1 MKIKGLRWMATF
13 LAACMLMGAVPAT
26 AFAAKETTE
35 AAETIPQVYRM
46 DDDND
51 TVRLVIGKTPT
62 LYIGKNGTVSVTLM
76 NMEDKDWIETEI
88 WIASEDDFR
97 NHYSDEITKTEDRDS
112 EESSIVQSMKT
123 IYPFEVTDSLNRHYK
138 VGHVNKKA
146 KKTVNLN
153 VNVKKGLEEGYYP
166 ILIYISKRAQ
176 GEDGMSSEYAKT
188 IMAWIETKKT
198 TGTSETNEDNSEP
211 VAFALGENQPTPS
224 ANYSEV
230 MNFDVNVRN
239 TGYKTAYDVRVD
251 MELSEDITKFPFE
264 INDGNYDR
272 QMGNMNPDQTVAVP
286 FSMAV
291 REKAKSGYYPIKFKI
306 RYRENENGNFAA
318 PVEDTFYVRVY
329 GKDEDDSLDSEAG
342 ENERTKARII
352 VDSFETDPA
361 EIYAGQDFTLK
372 VRMKNAS
379 NSIVASN
386 ILFTFESETV
396 SDSPVFTTVNGS
408 NSVVVNSLA
417 PGASDTLTIKFSSS
431 PTAEQRSYTI
441 TINEQYDSP
450 EFKNAEESIIVDI
463 PVKQYARLSTSN
475 MDVMPDSMTVGS
487 ESNVMFGI
495 NNTGKV
501 VLYNVTVNFEADSIK
516 PTDYY
521 VGNIKPGE
529 TGNVDTMLS
538 GIAATADDGTVH
550 VIINYEDENGQPAEP
565 VEKELTLLVEEEVQE
580 DWNMDVPEDMDVS
593 GQPASGAN
601 NKLLLAGGGVA
612 FVAVIAAIVF
622 AVKFIKKRKEA
633 KQQKDDENEIS

>member
-1 MKIKGLRWMATF
+1 MATF

-76 NMEDKDWIETEI
+76 NMEDKDWVETEI

-251 MELSEDITKFPFE
+251 MELSEDIAKFPFE

-272 QMGNMNPDQTVAVP
+272 QMGNMNPDQTVAIP

-379 NSIVASN
+379 NSIAASN
-386 ILFTFESETV
+386 ILFTFESEAV

-450 EFKNAEESIIVDI
+450 EFKNAKEA
-463 PVKQYARLSTSN
+463 VKIAVGLKQEARLNTGTIE
-475 MDVMPDSMTVGS
+475 VMPDAISVGE
-487 ESNVMFGI
+487 ESNVMFSI

-501 VLYNVTVNFEADSIK
+501 MLYNVNAVFEADSIQK
-516 PTDYY
+516 NEAY
-521 VGNIKPGE
+521 VGNIEPGKS
-529 TGNVDTMLS
+529 GNVDTMIN
-538 GIAATADDGTVH
+538 GIAPTTDDGKVKLSIT
-550 VIINYEDENGQPAEP
+550 YEDENGKVST
-565 VEKELTLLVEEEVQE
+565 VEKEIQLMVNEDQSMDESNVDDTWNSDDVQPEPSTTDKLKHLAIPVGIVGVVLAAVLLVVIRR
-580 DWNMDVPEDMDVS
+580 
-593 GQPASGAN
+593 
-601 NKLLLAGGGVA
+601 KKKKAGM
-612 FVAVIAAIVF
+612 
-622 AVKFIKKRKEA
+622 
-633 KQQKDDENEIS
+633 DDEIL

>member
-1 MKIKGLRWMATF
+1 MATF

-188 IMAWIETKKT
+188 RMAWIEATKT

-211 VAFALGENQPTPS
+211 VAFALGENQSTPS

-272 QMGNMNPDQTVAVP
+272 QMGNMNPDQTVAIP

-450 EFKNAEESIIVDI
+450 EFKNAKEA
-463 PVKQYARLSTSN
+463 VKIAVGLKQEARLNTGTIE
-475 MDVMPDSMTVGS
+475 VMPDAISVGE
-487 ESNVMFGI
+487 ESNVMFSI

-501 VLYNVTVNFEADSIK
+501 MLYNVNAVFEADSIQK
-516 PTDYY
+516 NEAY
-521 VGNIKPGE
+521 VGNIEPGKS
-529 TGNVDTMLS
+529 GNVDTMIN
-538 GIAATADDGTVH
+538 GIAPTMDDGKVKLSIT
-550 VIINYEDENGQPAEP
+550 YEDENGKVST
-565 VEKELTLLVEEEVQE
+565 VEKEIQLMVNE
-580 DWNMDVPEDMDVS
+580 DQSMDESNVDDTWSSDDIQPEPSTTD
-593 GQPASGAN
+593 
-601 NKLLLAGGGVA
+601 KLKHLAIPVGIVGVVLA
-612 FVAVIAAIVF
+612 AVILVVIRR
-622 AVKFIKKRKEA
+622 KKKKA
-633 KQQKDDENEIS
+633 GMDDEIL

>member
-76 NMEDKDWIETEI
+76 NMEDKDWVETEI

-198 TGTSETNEDNSEP
+198 TGTSETNEDSSEP
-211 VAFALGENQPTPS
+211 VAFALGENQSTPS

-272 QMGNMNPDQTVAVP
+272 QMGNMNPDQTVAIP

-329 GKDEDDSLDSEAG
+329 GKDEGDSLDSEAG

-379 NSIVASN
+379 NSIAASN
-386 ILFTFESETV
+386 ILFTFESEAV

-450 EFKNAEESIIVDI
+450 EFKNAKEA
-463 PVKQYARLSTSN
+463 VKIAVGLKQEARLNTGTIE
-475 MDVMPDSMTVGS
+475 VMPDAISVGE
-487 ESNVMFGI
+487 ESNVMFSI

-501 VLYNVTVNFEADSIK
+501 MLYNVNAVFEADSIQK
-516 PTDYY
+516 NEAY
-521 VGNIKPGE
+521 VGNIEPGKS
-529 TGNVDTMLS
+529 GNVDTMIN
-538 GIAATADDGTVH
+538 GIAPTTDDGKVKLSIT
-550 VIINYEDENGQPAEP
+550 YEDENGKVST
-565 VEKELTLLVEEEVQE
+565 VEKEIQLMVNEDQSMDESNVDDTWNSDDVQ
-580 DWNMDVPEDMDVS
+580 PEPSTTD
-593 GQPASGAN
+593 
-601 NKLLLAGGGVA
+601 KLKHLAIPVGIVGVVLA
-612 FVAVIAAIVF
+612 AVILVVIRR
-622 AVKFIKKRKEA
+622 KKKKA
-633 KQQKDDENEIS
+633 GMDDEIL

>member
-1 MKIKGLRWMATF
+1 MATF

-76 NMEDKDWIETEI
+76 NMEDKDWVETEI

-198 TGTSETNEDNSEP
+198 TGTSETDEDSSEP
-211 VAFALGENQPTPS
+211 VAFALGENQSTPS

-329 GKDEDDSLDSEAG
+329 GKDEADSLDSEAG

-379 NSIVASN
+379 NSIAASN

-450 EFKNAEESIIVDI
+450 EFKNAKEA
-463 PVKQYARLSTSN
+463 VKIAIGLKQEARLNTGTIE
-475 MDVMPDSMTVGS
+475 VMPDAISVGE
-487 ESNVMFGI
+487 ESNVMFSI

-501 VLYNVTVNFEADSIK
+501 MLYNVNAVFEADSIQK
-516 PTDYY
+516 NEAY
-521 VGNIKPGE
+521 VGNIEPGKS
-529 TGNVDTMLS
+529 GNVDTMIN
-538 GIAATADDGTVH
+538 GIAPTTDDGKVKLSIT
-550 VIINYEDENGQPAEP
+550 YEDENGKVST
-565 VEKELTLLVEEEVQE
+565 VEKEIQLMVNEDQSMDESNVDDTWSSDDVQ
-580 DWNMDVPEDMDVS
+580 PEPSTTD
-593 GQPASGAN
+593 
-601 NKLLLAGGGVA
+601 KLKHLAIPVGIVGVVLA
-612 FVAVIAAIVF
+612 AVILVVIRR
-622 AVKFIKKRKEA
+622 KKKKA
-633 KQQKDDENEIS
+633 GMDDEIL

>member
-1 MKIKGLRWMATF
+1 MATF

-76 NMEDKDWIETEI
+76 NMEDKDWVETEI

-198 TGTSETNEDNSEP
+198 TGTSETNEDSSEP
-211 VAFALGENQPTPS
+211 VAFALGENQSTPS

-272 QMGNMNPDQTVAVP
+272 QTGNMNPDQTVAVP

-318 PVEDTFYVRVY
+318 PIEDTFYVRVY

-379 NSIVASN
+379 NSIAASN

-450 EFKNAEESIIVDI
+450 EFKNAKEA
-463 PVKQYARLSTSN
+463 VKIAVGLKQEARLNTGTIE
-475 MDVMPDSMTVGS
+475 VMPDAIFVGE
-487 ESNVMFGI
+487 ESNVMFSI

-501 VLYNVTVNFEADSIK
+501 MLYNVNAVFEADSIQK
-516 PTDYY
+516 NEAY
-521 VGNIKPGE
+521 VGNIEPGKS
-529 TGNVDTMLS
+529 GNVDTMIN
-538 GIAATADDGTVH
+538 GIAPTTDDGKVKLSIT
-550 VIINYEDENGQPAEP
+550 YEDENGKVST
-565 VEKELTLLVEEEVQE
+565 VEKEIQLMVNEDQSMDESNIDDTWNSDDVQ
-580 DWNMDVPEDMDVS
+580 PEPSTTD
-593 GQPASGAN
+593 
-601 NKLLLAGGGVA
+601 KLKHLAIPVGIVGVVLA
-612 FVAVIAAIVF
+612 AVILVVIRR
-622 AVKFIKKRKEA
+622 KKKKA
-633 KQQKDDENEIS
+633 GMDDEIL

>member
-1 MKIKGLRWMATF
+1 MATF

-198 TGTSETNEDNSEP
+198 TGTSETDEDSSEP
-211 VAFALGENQPTPS
+211 VAFALGENQSTPS

-329 GKDEDDSLDSEAG
+329 GKDEADSLDSEAG

-379 NSIVASN
+379 NSIAASN
-386 ILFTFESETV
+386 ILFTFESEAV

-450 EFKNAEESIIVDI
+450 EFKNAKEA
-463 PVKQYARLSTSN
+463 VKIAVGLKQEARLNTGTIE
-475 MDVMPDSMTVGS
+475 VMPDAISVGE
-487 ESNVMFGI
+487 ESNVMFSI

-501 VLYNVTVNFEADSIK
+501 MLYNVNAVFEADSIQK
-516 PTDYY
+516 NEAY
-521 VGNIKPGE
+521 VGNIEPGKS
-529 TGNVDTMLS
+529 GNVDTMIN
-538 GIAATADDGTVH
+538 GIAPTTDDGKVKLSIT
-550 VIINYEDENGQPAEP
+550 YEDENGKVST
-565 VEKELTLLVEEEVQE
+565 VEKEIQLMVNEDQSMDESNVDDTWSSDDVQ
-580 DWNMDVPEDMDVS
+580 PEPSTTD
-593 GQPASGAN
+593 
-601 NKLLLAGGGVA
+601 KLKHLAIPVGIVGVVLA
-612 FVAVIAAIVF
+612 AVILVVIRR
-622 AVKFIKKRKEA
+622 KKKKA
-633 KQQKDDENEIS
+633 GMDDEIL

>member
-1 MKIKGLRWMATF
+1 MATF

-76 NMEDKDWIETEI
+76 NMEDKDWVETEI

-198 TGTSETNEDNSEP
+198 TGTSETDEDSSEP
-211 VAFALGENQPTPS
+211 VAFALGENQSTPS

-251 MELSEDITKFPFE
+251 MELSEDIAKFPFE

-272 QMGNMNPDQTVAVP
+272 QMGNMNPDQTVAIP

-450 EFKNAEESIIVDI
+450 EFKNAKEA
-463 PVKQYARLSTSN
+463 VKIAVGLKQEARLNTGTIE
-475 MDVMPDSMTVGS
+475 VMPDAISVGE
-487 ESNVMFGI
+487 ESNVMFSI

-501 VLYNVTVNFEADSIK
+501 MLYNVNAVFEADSIQK
-516 PTDYY
+516 NEAY
-521 VGNIKPGE
+521 VGNIEPGKS
-529 TGNVDTMLS
+529 GNVDTMIN
-538 GIAATADDGTVH
+538 GIAPTMDDGKVKLSIT
-550 VIINYEDENGQPAEP
+550 YEDENGKVST
-565 VEKELTLLVEEEVQE
+565 VEKEIQLMVNEDQSMDESNVDDTWNSDDVQ
-580 DWNMDVPEDMDVS
+580 PEPSTTD
-593 GQPASGAN
+593 
-601 NKLLLAGGGVA
+601 KLKHLAIPVGIVGVVLA
-612 FVAVIAAIVF
+612 AVIIV
-622 AVKFIKKRKEA
+622 VIRRKKKKA
-633 KQQKDDENEIS
+633 GMDDEIL

>member
-1 MKIKGLRWMATF
+1 MATF

-76 NMEDKDWIETEI
+76 NMEDKDWVETEI

-198 TGTSETNEDNSEP
+198 TGTSETDEDSSEP
-211 VAFALGENQPTPS
+211 VAFALGENQSTPS

-251 MELSEDITKFPFE
+251 MELSEDIAKFPFE

-272 QMGNMNPDQTVAVP
+272 QMGNMNPDQTVAIP

-329 GKDEDDSLDSEAG
+329 GKDEADSLDSEAG

-379 NSIVASN
+379 NSIAASN
-386 ILFTFESETV
+386 ILFTFESEAV

-450 EFKNAEESIIVDI
+450 EFKNAKEA
-463 PVKQYARLSTSN
+463 VKIAVGLKQEARLNTGTIE
-475 MDVMPDSMTVGS
+475 VMPDAISVGE
-487 ESNVMFGI
+487 ESNVMFSI

-501 VLYNVTVNFEADSIK
+501 MLYNVNAVFEADSIQK
-516 PTDYY
+516 NEAY
-521 VGNIKPGE
+521 VGNIEPGKS
-529 TGNVDTMLS
+529 GNVDTMIN
-538 GIAATADDGTVH
+538 GIAPTTDDGKVKLSIT
-550 VIINYEDENGQPAEP
+550 YEDENGKVST
-565 VEKELTLLVEEEVQE
+565 VEKEIQLMVNEDQSMDESNVDDTWNSDDVQ
-580 DWNMDVPEDMDVS
+580 PEPSTTD
-593 GQPASGAN
+593 
-601 NKLLLAGGGVA
+601 KLKHLAIPVGIVGVVLA
-612 FVAVIAAIVF
+612 AVILVVIRR
-622 AVKFIKKRKEA
+622 KKKKA
-633 KQQKDDENEIS
+633 GMDDEIL

>member
-1 MKIKGLRWMATF
+1 MATF

-76 NMEDKDWIETEI
+76 NMEDKDWVETEI

-198 TGTSETNEDNSEP
+198 TGTSETDEDSSEP
-211 VAFALGENQPTPS
+211 VAFALGENQSTPS

-329 GKDEDDSLDSEAG
+329 GKDENDSLDSEAG

-379 NSIVASN
+379 NSIAASN
-386 ILFTFESETV
+386 ILFTFESEAV

-450 EFKNAEESIIVDI
+450 EFKNAKEA
-463 PVKQYARLSTSN
+463 VKIAVGLKQEARLNTGTIE
-475 MDVMPDSMTVGS
+475 VMPDAISVGE
-487 ESNVMFGI
+487 ESNVMFSI

-501 VLYNVTVNFEADSIK
+501 MLYNVNAVFEADSIQK
-516 PTDYY
+516 NEAY
-521 VGNIKPGE
+521 VGNIEPGKS
-529 TGNVDTMLS
+529 GNVDTMIN
-538 GIAATADDGTVH
+538 GIAPTMDDGKVKLSIT
-550 VIINYEDENGQPAEP
+550 YEDENGKVST
-565 VEKELTLLVEEEVQE
+565 VEKEIQLMVNEDQSMDESNVDDTWNSDDVQ
-580 DWNMDVPEDMDVS
+580 PEPSTTD
-593 GQPASGAN
+593 
-601 NKLLLAGGGVA
+601 KLKHLAIPVGIVGVVLA
-612 FVAVIAAIVF
+612 AVILVVIRR
-622 AVKFIKKRKEA
+622 KKKKA
-633 KQQKDDENEIS
+633 GMDDEIL

>member
-1 MKIKGLRWMATF
+1 MKIKGLRWVASF
-13 LAACMLMGAVPAT
+13 LSACMLIGAAPAT

-88 WIASEDDFR
+88 WIASEEDFR

-112 EESSIVQSMKT
+112 DESSIVQSMKT
-123 IYPFEVTDSLNRHYK
+123 VYPFEVTDSLNRHYK

-188 IMAWIETKKT
+188 VMAWIETKKT
-198 TGTSETNEDNSEP
+198 TGTSETDEDTSEP
-211 VAFALGENQPTPS
+211 VAFALGENQSTPS

-239 TGYKTAYDVRVD
+239 TGYKTAYEVRID

-291 REKAKSGYYPIKFKI
+291 REKAKSGYYPINFKI

-329 GKDEDDSLDSEAG
+329 GKDEDDSLDSDAG

-352 VDSFETDPA
+352 VDSFETNPSD
-361 EIYAGQDFTLK
+361 IYAGQDFTLK

-379 NSIVASN
+379 SNITASN
-386 ILFTFESETV
+386 ILFTFEPETV
-396 SDSPVFTTVNGS
+396 NNSPVFTTVNGS
-408 NSVVVNSLA
+408 NSTVVNSLA
-417 PGASDTLTIKFSSS
+417 PGASETLTVKFSSS
-431 PTAEQRSYTI
+431 PTAEQRSYTL

-450 EFKNAEESIIVDI
+450 EFKNAKES
-463 PVKQYARLSTSN
+463 VKIAVTLKQEARLNTGTIEI
-475 MDVMPDSMTVGS
+475 MPDAISVG
-487 ESNVMFGI
+487 EETNVMFSI

-501 VLYNVTVNFEADSIK
+501 MLYNVNAVFEADSIQK
-516 PTDYY
+516 TEAY
-521 VGNIKPGE
+521 VGNIEPGKS
-529 TGNVDTMLS
+529 GNVDTMVS
-538 GIAATADDGTVH
+538 GIAPTADDGKVKLSIT
-550 VIINYEDENGQPAEP
+550 YEDENGKVST
-565 VEKELTLLVEEEVQE
+565 VEKEIQLVVNDNQS
-580 DWNMDVPEDMDVS
+580 MDDNYDDTVSSDDLEPEQSMTEKMK
-593 GQPASGAN
+593 Q
-601 NKLLLAGGGVA
+601 LAIPVGIA
-612 FVAVIAAIVF
+612 AVIVIAVLLIV
-622 AVKFIKKRKEA
+622 IRRKKKKA
-633 KQQKDDENEIS
+633 GMDDEIL

>member
-1 MKIKGLRWMATF
+1 MATF

-76 NMEDKDWIETEI
+76 NMEDKDWVETEI

-251 MELSEDITKFPFE
+251 MELSEDIAKFPFE

-450 EFKNAEESIIVDI
+450 EFKNAKEA
-463 PVKQYARLSTSN
+463 VKIAVGLKQEARLNTGTIE
-475 MDVMPDSMTVGS
+475 VMPDAISVGE
-487 ESNVMFGI
+487 ESNVMFSI

-501 VLYNVTVNFEADSIK
+501 MLYNVNAVFEADSIQK
-516 PTDYY
+516 NEAY
-521 VGNIKPGE
+521 VGNIEPGKS
-529 TGNVDTMLS
+529 GNVDTMIN
-538 GIAATADDGTVH
+538 GIAPTADDGKVKLSIT
-550 VIINYEDENGQPAEP
+550 YEDENGKVST
-565 VEKELTLLVEEEVQE
+565 VEKEIQLMVNEDQSMDESNVDDTWNSDDVQ
-580 DWNMDVPEDMDVS
+580 PEPSTTD
-593 GQPASGAN
+593 
-601 NKLLLAGGGVA
+601 KLKHLAIPVGIVGVVLA
-612 FVAVIAAIVF
+612 AVILVVIRR
-622 AVKFIKKRKEA
+622 KKKKA
-633 KQQKDDENEIS
+633 GMDDEIL

>member
-1 MKIKGLRWMATF
+1 MATF

-76 NMEDKDWIETEI
+76 NMEDKDWVETEI

-211 VAFALGENQPTPS
+211 VAFALGENQSTPS

-272 QMGNMNPDQTVAVP
+272 QMGNMNPDQTVAIP

-379 NSIVASN
+379 NSIAASN
-386 ILFTFESETV
+386 ILFTFESEAV

-450 EFKNAEESIIVDI
+450 EFKNAKEA
-463 PVKQYARLSTSN
+463 VKIAVGLKQEARLNTGTIE
-475 MDVMPDSMTVGS
+475 VMPDAIFVGE
-487 ESNVMFGI
+487 ESNVMFSI

-501 VLYNVTVNFEADSIK
+501 MLYNVNAVFEADSIQK
-516 PTDYY
+516 NEAY
-521 VGNIKPGE
+521 VGNIEPGKS
-529 TGNVDTMLS
+529 GNVDTMIN
-538 GIAATADDGTVH
+538 GIAPTTDDGKVKLSIT
-550 VIINYEDENGQPAEP
+550 YEDENGKVST
-565 VEKELTLLVEEEVQE
+565 VEKEIQLMVNEDQSMDESNIDDTWNSDDVQ
-580 DWNMDVPEDMDVS
+580 PEPSTTD
-593 GQPASGAN
+593 
-601 NKLLLAGGGVA
+601 KLKHLAIPVGIVGVVLA
-612 FVAVIAAIVF
+612 AVILVVIRR
-622 AVKFIKKRKEA
+622 KKKKA
-633 KQQKDDENEIS
+633 GMDDEIL

>member
-76 NMEDKDWIETEI
+76 NMEDKDWVETEI

-211 VAFALGENQPTPS
+211 VAFALGENQSTPS

-318 PVEDTFYVRVY
+318 PIEDTFYVRVY

-379 NSIVASN
+379 NSIAASN

-450 EFKNAEESIIVDI
+450 EFKNAKEA
-463 PVKQYARLSTSN
+463 VKIAVGLKQEARLNTGTIE
-475 MDVMPDSMTVGS
+475 VMPDAISVGE
-487 ESNVMFGI
+487 ESNVMFSI

-501 VLYNVTVNFEADSIK
+501 MLYNVNAVFEADSIQK
-516 PTDYY
+516 NEAY
-521 VGNIKPGE
+521 VGNIEPGKS
-529 TGNVDTMLS
+529 GNVDTMIN
-538 GIAATADDGTVH
+538 GIAPTTDDGKVKLSIT
-550 VIINYEDENGQPAEP
+550 YEDENGKVST
-565 VEKELTLLVEEEVQE
+565 VEKEIQLMVNEDQSMDESNIDDTWNSDDVQ
-580 DWNMDVPEDMDVS
+580 PEPSTTD
-593 GQPASGAN
+593 
-601 NKLLLAGGGVA
+601 KLKHLAIPVGIVGVVLA
-612 FVAVIAAIVF
+612 AVILVVIRR
-622 AVKFIKKRKEA
+622 KKKKA
-633 KQQKDDENEIS
+633 GMDDEIL

>member
-1 MKIKGLRWMATF
+1 MATF

-76 NMEDKDWIETEI
+76 NMEDKDWVETEI

-188 IMAWIETKKT
+188 MMAWIETKKT
-198 TGTSETNEDNSEP
+198 TGTSETDEDSSEP
-211 VAFALGENQPTPS
+211 VAFALGENQSTPS

-329 GKDEDDSLDSEAG
+329 GKDEGDSLDSEAG

-450 EFKNAEESIIVDI
+450 EFKNAKEA
-463 PVKQYARLSTSN
+463 VKIAVGLKQEARLNTGTIE
-475 MDVMPDSMTVGS
+475 VMPDAISVGE
-487 ESNVMFGI
+487 ESNVMFSI

-501 VLYNVTVNFEADSIK
+501 MLYNVNAVFEADSIQK
-516 PTDYY
+516 NEAY
-521 VGNIKPGE
+521 VGNIEPGKS
-529 TGNVDTMLS
+529 GNVDTMIN
-538 GIAATADDGTVH
+538 GIAPTMDDGKVKLSIT
-550 VIINYEDENGQPAEP
+550 YEDENGKVST
-565 VEKELTLLVEEEVQE
+565 VEKEIQLMVNE
-580 DWNMDVPEDMDVS
+580 DQSMDESNVDDTWSSDDIQPEPSTTD
-593 GQPASGAN
+593 
-601 NKLLLAGGGVA
+601 KLKHLAIPVGIVGVVLA
-612 FVAVIAAIVF
+612 AVILVVIRR
-622 AVKFIKKRKEA
+622 KKKKA
-633 KQQKDDENEIS
+633 GMDDEIL

>member
-1 MKIKGLRWMATF
+1 MATF

-76 NMEDKDWIETEI
+76 NMEDKDWVETEI

-198 TGTSETNEDNSEP
+198 TGTSETDEDSSEP
-211 VAFALGENQPTPS
+211 VAFALGENQSTPS

-379 NSIVASN
+379 NSIAASN
-386 ILFTFESETV
+386 ILFTFESEAV

-450 EFKNAEESIIVDI
+450 EFKNAKEA
-463 PVKQYARLSTSN
+463 VKIAVGLKQEARLNTGTIE
-475 MDVMPDSMTVGS
+475 VMPDAISVGG
-487 ESNVMFGI
+487 ESNVMFSI

-501 VLYNVTVNFEADSIK
+501 MLYNVNTVFEADSIQK
-516 PTDYY
+516 NEAY
-521 VGNIKPGE
+521 VGNIEPGKS
-529 TGNVDTMLS
+529 GNVDTMIN
-538 GIAATADDGTVH
+538 GIAPTTDDGKVKLSIT
-550 VIINYEDENGQPAEP
+550 YEDENGKVST
-565 VEKELTLLVEEEVQE
+565 VEKEIQLMVNEDQSMDESNVDDTWNSDDVQ
-580 DWNMDVPEDMDVS
+580 PEPSTTD
-593 GQPASGAN
+593 
-601 NKLLLAGGGVA
+601 KLKHLAIPVGIVGVVLA
-612 FVAVIAAIVF
+612 AVILVVIRR
-622 AVKFIKKRKEA
+622 KKKKA
-633 KQQKDDENEIS
+633 GMDDEIL

>member
-76 NMEDKDWIETEI
+76 NMEDKDWVETEI

-198 TGTSETNEDNSEP
+198 TGTSETDEDSSEP

-318 PVEDTFYVRVY
+318 PIEDTFYVRVY

-450 EFKNAEESIIVDI
+450 EFKNAKEA
-463 PVKQYARLSTSN
+463 VKIAVGLKQEARLNTGTIE
-475 MDVMPDSMTVGS
+475 VMPDAISVGE
-487 ESNVMFGI
+487 ESNVMFSI

-501 VLYNVTVNFEADSIK
+501 MLYNVNAVFEADSIQK
-516 PTDYY
+516 NECY
-521 VGNIKPGE
+521 VGNIEPGKS
-529 TGNVDTMLS
+529 GNVDTMIN
-538 GIAATADDGTVH
+538 GIAPTMDDGKVKLSIT
-550 VIINYEDENGQPAEP
+550 YEDENGKVST
-565 VEKELTLLVEEEVQE
+565 VEKEIQLMVNEAQS
-580 DWNMDVPEDMDVS
+580 MDESNVDDTWSSDDIQPEPSTTD
-593 GQPASGAN
+593 
-601 NKLLLAGGGVA
+601 KLKHLAIPVGIVGVVLA
-612 FVAVIAAIVF
+612 AVILVVIRR
-622 AVKFIKKRKEA
+622 KKKKA
-633 KQQKDDENEIS
+633 GMDDEIL

>member
-1 MKIKGLRWMATF
+1 MATF

-251 MELSEDITKFPFE
+251 MELSEDIAKFPFE

-329 GKDEDDSLDSEAG
+329 GKDEADSLDSEAG

-379 NSIVASN
+379 NSIAASN
-386 ILFTFESETV
+386 ILFTFESEAV

-450 EFKNAEESIIVDI
+450 EFKNAKEA
-463 PVKQYARLSTSN
+463 VKIAVGLKQEARLNTGTIE
-475 MDVMPDSMTVGS
+475 VMPDAISVGE
-487 ESNVMFGI
+487 ESNVMFSI

-501 VLYNVTVNFEADSIK
+501 MLYNVNAVFEADSIQK
-516 PTDYY
+516 NEAY
-521 VGNIKPGE
+521 VGNIEPGKS
-529 TGNVDTMLS
+529 GNVDTMIN
-538 GIAATADDGTVH
+538 GIAPTTDDGKVKLSIT
-550 VIINYEDENGQPAEP
+550 YEDENGKVST
-565 VEKELTLLVEEEVQE
+565 VEKEIQLMVNEDQSMDESNVDDTWNSDDVQ
-580 DWNMDVPEDMDVS
+580 PEPSTTD
-593 GQPASGAN
+593 
-601 NKLLLAGGGVA
+601 KLKHLAIPVGIVGVVLA
-612 FVAVIAAIVF
+612 AVILVVIRR
-622 AVKFIKKRKEA
+622 KKKKA
-633 KQQKDDENEIS
+633 GMDDEIL

>member
-1 MKIKGLRWMATF
+1 MATF

-76 NMEDKDWIETEI
+76 NMEDKDWVETEI

-198 TGTSETNEDNSEP
+198 TGTSETDEDSSEP
-211 VAFALGENQPTPS
+211 VAFALGENQSTPS

-352 VDSFETDPA
+352 VDSFETDPV

-379 NSIVASN
+379 NSIAASN
-386 ILFTFESETV
+386 ILFTFESEAV

-450 EFKNAEESIIVDI
+450 EFKNAKEA
-463 PVKQYARLSTSN
+463 VKIAVGLKQEARLNTGTIE
-475 MDVMPDSMTVGS
+475 VMPDAISVGE
-487 ESNVMFGI
+487 ESNVMFSI

-501 VLYNVTVNFEADSIK
+501 MLYNVNAVFEADSIQK
-516 PTDYY
+516 NEAY
-521 VGNIKPGE
+521 VGNIEPGKS
-529 TGNVDTMLS
+529 GNVDTMIN
-538 GIAATADDGTVH
+538 GIAPTTDDGKVKLSIT
-550 VIINYEDENGQPAEP
+550 YEDENGKVST
-565 VEKELTLLVEEEVQE
+565 VEKEIQLMVNDDQSMDESNVDDTWNSDDVQ
-580 DWNMDVPEDMDVS
+580 PEPSTTD
-593 GQPASGAN
+593 
-601 NKLLLAGGGVA
+601 KLKHLAIPVGIVGVVLA
-612 FVAVIAAIVF
+612 AVILVVIRR
-622 AVKFIKKRKEA
+622 KKKKA
-633 KQQKDDENEIS
+633 GMDDEIL

>member
-1 MKIKGLRWMATF
+1 MATF

-198 TGTSETNEDNSEP
+198 TGTSETDEDSSEP
-211 VAFALGENQPTPS
+211 VAFALGENQSTPS

-251 MELSEDITKFPFE
+251 MVLSEDITKFPFE

-318 PVEDTFYVRVY
+318 PIEDTFYVRVY

-379 NSIVASN
+379 NSIAASN
-386 ILFTFESETV
+386 ILFTFESDTV

-450 EFKNAEESIIVDI
+450 EFKNAKEA
-463 PVKQYARLSTSN
+463 VKIAVGLKQEARLNTGTIE
-475 MDVMPDSMTVGS
+475 VMPDAISVGE
-487 ESNVMFGI
+487 ESNVMFSI

-501 VLYNVTVNFEADSIK
+501 MLYNVNAVFEADSIQK
-516 PTDYY
+516 NEAY
-521 VGNIKPGE
+521 VGNIEPGKS
-529 TGNVDTMLS
+529 GNVDTMIN
-538 GIAATADDGTVH
+538 GIAPTTDDGKVKLSIT
-550 VIINYEDENGQPAEP
+550 YEDENGKVST
-565 VEKELTLLVEEEVQE
+565 VEKEIQLMVNEDQSMDESNVDDTWSSDDIQPEPSTTDKLKHLAIPVGIVGVVLAVVILVVIRR
-580 DWNMDVPEDMDVS
+580 
-593 GQPASGAN
+593 
-601 NKLLLAGGGVA
+601 KKKKAGM
-612 FVAVIAAIVF
+612 
-622 AVKFIKKRKEA
+622 
-633 KQQKDDENEIS
+633 DDEIL

>member
-198 TGTSETNEDNSEP
+198 TGTSETDEDSSEP

-379 NSIVASN
+379 NSIAASN
-386 ILFTFESETV
+386 ILFTFESEAV

-450 EFKNAEESIIVDI
+450 EFKNAKEA
-463 PVKQYARLSTSN
+463 VKIAVGLKQEARLNTGTIE
-475 MDVMPDSMTVGS
+475 VMPDAISVGE
-487 ESNVMFGI
+487 ESNVMFSI

-501 VLYNVTVNFEADSIK
+501 MLYNVNAVFEADSIQK
-516 PTDYY
+516 NEAY
-521 VGNIKPGE
+521 VGNIEPGKS
-529 TGNVDTMLS
+529 GNVDTMIN
-538 GIAATADDGTVH
+538 GIAPTMDDGKVKLSIT
-550 VIINYEDENGQPAEP
+550 YEDENGKVST
-565 VEKELTLLVEEEVQE
+565 VEKEIQLMVNEDQSMDESNVDDTWSSDDVQ
-580 DWNMDVPEDMDVS
+580 PEPSTTD
-593 GQPASGAN
+593 
-601 NKLLLAGGGVA
+601 KLKHLAIPVGIVGVVLA
-612 FVAVIAAIVF
+612 AVILVVIRR
-622 AVKFIKKRKEA
+622 KKKKA
-633 KQQKDDENEIS
+633 GMDDEIL

>member
-1 MKIKGLRWMATF
+1 MATF

-188 IMAWIETKKT
+188 IMAWIETRKT

-251 MELSEDITKFPFE
+251 MELSEDIAKFPFE

-450 EFKNAEESIIVDI
+450 EFKNAKEA
-463 PVKQYARLSTSN
+463 VKIAVGLKQEARLNTGTIE
-475 MDVMPDSMTVGS
+475 VMPDAISVGE
-487 ESNVMFGI
+487 ESNVMFSI

-501 VLYNVTVNFEADSIK
+501 MLYNVNAVFEADSIQK
-516 PTDYY
+516 NEAY
-521 VGNIKPGE
+521 VGNIEPGKS
-529 TGNVDTMLS
+529 GNVDTMIN
-538 GIAATADDGTVH
+538 GIAPTMDDGKVKLSIT
-550 VIINYEDENGQPAEP
+550 YEDENGKVST
-565 VEKELTLLVEEEVQE
+565 VEKEIQLMVNE
-580 DWNMDVPEDMDVS
+580 DQSMDESNVDDTWSSDDIQPEPSTTD
-593 GQPASGAN
+593 
-601 NKLLLAGGGVA
+601 KLKHLAIPVGIVGVVLA
-612 FVAVIAAIVF
+612 AVILVVIRR
-622 AVKFIKKRKEA
+622 KKKKA
-633 KQQKDDENEIS
+633 GMDDEIL

>member
-1 MKIKGLRWMATF
+1 MATF

-123 IYPFEVTDSLNRHYK
+123 IYPFEVTDSLNSHYK

-251 MELSEDITKFPFE
+251 MELSEDIAKFPFE

-318 PVEDTFYVRVY
+318 PIEDTFYVRVY

-450 EFKNAEESIIVDI
+450 EFKNAKEA
-463 PVKQYARLSTSN
+463 VKIAVGLKQEARLNTGTIE
-475 MDVMPDSMTVGS
+475 VMPDAISVGE
-487 ESNVMFGI
+487 ESNVMFSI

-501 VLYNVTVNFEADSIK
+501 MLYNVNAVFEADSIQK
-516 PTDYY
+516 NEAY
-521 VGNIKPGE
+521 VGNIEPGKS
-529 TGNVDTMLS
+529 GNVDTMIN
-538 GIAATADDGTVH
+538 GIAPTMDDGKVKLSIT
-550 VIINYEDENGQPAEP
+550 YEDENGKVST
-565 VEKELTLLVEEEVQE
+565 VEKEIQLMVNEDQSMDESNVDDTWNSDDVQ
-580 DWNMDVPEDMDVS
+580 PEPSTTD
-593 GQPASGAN
+593 
-601 NKLLLAGGGVA
+601 KLKHLAIPVGIVGVVLA
-612 FVAVIAAIVF
+612 AVILVVIRR
-622 AVKFIKKRKEA
+622 KKKKA
-633 KQQKDDENEIS
+633 GMDDEIL

>member
-1 MKIKGLRWMATF
+1 MATF

-251 MELSEDITKFPFE
+251 MELSEDIAKFPFE

-318 PVEDTFYVRVY
+318 PIEDTFYVRVY

-342 ENERTKARII
+342 ENERTKARFI

-379 NSIVASN
+379 NSIAASN

-450 EFKNAEESIIVDI
+450 EFKNAKEA
-463 PVKQYARLSTSN
+463 VKIAVGLKQEARLNTGTIE
-475 MDVMPDSMTVGS
+475 VMPDAISVGE
-487 ESNVMFGI
+487 ESNVMFSI

-501 VLYNVTVNFEADSIK
+501 MLYNVNAVFEADSIQK
-516 PTDYY
+516 NEAY
-521 VGNIKPGE
+521 VGNIEPGKS
-529 TGNVDTMLS
+529 GNVDTMIN
-538 GIAATADDGTVH
+538 GIAPTMDDGKVKLSIT
-550 VIINYEDENGQPAEP
+550 YEDENGKVST
-565 VEKELTLLVEEEVQE
+565 VEKEIQLMVNE
-580 DWNMDVPEDMDVS
+580 DQSMDESNVDDTWSSDDIQPEPSTTD
-593 GQPASGAN
+593 
-601 NKLLLAGGGVA
+601 KLKHLAIPVGIVGVVLA
-612 FVAVIAAIVF
+612 AVILVVIRR
-622 AVKFIKKRKEA
+622 KKKKA
-633 KQQKDDENEIS
+633 GMDDEIL

>member
-51 TVRLVIGKTPT
+51 TVRIVIGKTPT

-76 NMEDKDWIETEI
+76 NMEDKDWVETEI

-198 TGTSETNEDNSEP
+198 TGTSETDEDSSEP
-211 VAFALGENQPTPS
+211 VAFALGENQSTPS

-379 NSIVASN
+379 NSIAASN
-386 ILFTFESETV
+386 ILFTFESEAV

-450 EFKNAEESIIVDI
+450 EFKNAKEA
-463 PVKQYARLSTSN
+463 VKIAVGLKQEARLNTGTIE
-475 MDVMPDSMTVGS
+475 VMPDAISVGE
-487 ESNVMFGI
+487 ESNVMFSI

-501 VLYNVTVNFEADSIK
+501 MLYNVNAVFEADSIQK
-516 PTDYY
+516 NEAY
-521 VGNIKPGE
+521 VGNIEPGKS
-529 TGNVDTMLS
+529 GNVDTMIN
-538 GIAATADDGTVH
+538 GIAPTADDGKVKLSIT
-550 VIINYEDENGQPAEP
+550 YEDENGKVST
-565 VEKELTLLVEEEVQE
+565 VEKEIQLMVNE
-580 DWNMDVPEDMDVS
+580 DQSMDESNVDDTWSSDDIQPEPSTTD
-593 GQPASGAN
+593 
-601 NKLLLAGGGVA
+601 KLKHLAIPVGIVGVVLA
-612 FVAVIAAIVF
+612 AVILVVIRR
-622 AVKFIKKRKEA
+622 KKKKA
-633 KQQKDDENEIS
+633 GMDDEIL

>member
-1 MKIKGLRWMATF
+1 MATF

-251 MELSEDITKFPFE
+251 MELSEDIAKFPFE

-318 PVEDTFYVRVY
+318 PIEDTFYVRVY

-379 NSIVASN
+379 NSIAASN

-450 EFKNAEESIIVDI
+450 EFKNAKEA
-463 PVKQYARLSTSN
+463 VKIAVGLKQEARLNTGTIE
-475 MDVMPDSMTVGS
+475 VMPDAISVGG
-487 ESNVMFGI
+487 ESNVMFSI

-501 VLYNVTVNFEADSIK
+501 MLYNVNAVFEADSIQK
-516 PTDYY
+516 NEAY
-521 VGNIKPGE
+521 VGNIEPGKS
-529 TGNVDTMLS
+529 GNVDTMIN
-538 GIAATADDGTVH
+538 GIAPTTDDGKVKLSIT
-550 VIINYEDENGQPAEP
+550 YEDENGKVST
-565 VEKELTLLVEEEVQE
+565 VEKEIQLMVNEDQSMDESNVDDTWSSDDVQ
-580 DWNMDVPEDMDVS
+580 PEPSTTD
-593 GQPASGAN
+593 
-601 NKLLLAGGGVA
+601 KLKHLAIPVGIVGVVLA
-612 FVAVIAAIVF
+612 AVILVVIRR
-622 AVKFIKKRKEA
+622 KKKKA
-633 KQQKDDENEIS
+633 GMDDEIL

>member
-1 MKIKGLRWMATF
+1 MATF
-13 LAACMLMGAVPAT
+13 LAVCMLMGTVPAT

-198 TGTSETNEDNSEP
+198 TGTSETDEDSSEP
-211 VAFALGENQPTPS
+211 VAFALGENQSTPS

-251 MELSEDITKFPFE
+251 MELSEDIAKFPFE

-272 QMGNMNPDQTVAVP
+272 QLGNMNPDQTVAVP

-379 NSIVASN
+379 NSIAASN

-450 EFKNAEESIIVDI
+450 EFKNAKEA
-463 PVKQYARLSTSN
+463 VKIAVGLKQEARLNTGTIE
-475 MDVMPDSMTVGS
+475 VMPDAISVGE
-487 ESNVMFGI
+487 ESNVMFSI

-501 VLYNVTVNFEADSIK
+501 MLYNVNAVFEADSIQK
-516 PTDYY
+516 NECY
-521 VGNIKPGE
+521 VGNIEPGKS
-529 TGNVDTMLS
+529 GNVDTMIN
-538 GIAATADDGTVH
+538 GIAPTADDGKVKLSIT
-550 VIINYEDENGQPAEP
+550 YEDENGKVST
-565 VEKELTLLVEEEVQE
+565 VEKEIQLMVNE
-580 DWNMDVPEDMDVS
+580 DQSMDESNVDDTWSSDDIQPEPSTTD
-593 GQPASGAN
+593 
-601 NKLLLAGGGVA
+601 KLKHLAIPVGIVGVVLA
-612 FVAVIAAIVF
+612 AVILVVIRR
-622 AVKFIKKRKEA
+622 KKKKA
-633 KQQKDDENEIS
+633 GMDDEIL

>member
-318 PVEDTFYVRVY
+318 PIEDTFYVRVY

-379 NSIVASN
+379 NSIAASN
-386 ILFTFESETV
+386 ILFTFESEAV

-450 EFKNAEESIIVDI
+450 EFKNAKEA
-463 PVKQYARLSTSN
+463 VKIAVGLKQEARLNTGTIE
-475 MDVMPDSMTVGS
+475 VMPDAISVGE
-487 ESNVMFGI
+487 ESNVMFSI

-501 VLYNVTVNFEADSIK
+501 MLYNVNAVFEADSIQK
-516 PTDYY
+516 NEAY
-521 VGNIKPGE
+521 VGNIEPGKS
-529 TGNVDTMLS
+529 GNVDTMIN
-538 GIAATADDGTVH
+538 GIAPTTDDGKVKLSIT
-550 VIINYEDENGQPAEP
+550 YEDENGKVST
-565 VEKELTLLVEEEVQE
+565 VEKEIQLMVNE
-580 DWNMDVPEDMDVS
+580 DQSMDESNVDDTWSSDDIQPEPSTTD
-593 GQPASGAN
+593 
-601 NKLLLAGGGVA
+601 KLKHLAIPVGIVGVVLA
-612 FVAVIAAIVF
+612 AVILVVIRR
-622 AVKFIKKRKEA
+622 KKKKA
-633 KQQKDDENEIS
+633 GMDDEIL

>member
-198 TGTSETNEDNSEP
+198 TGTSETDEDSSEP
-211 VAFALGENQPTPS
+211 VAFALGENQSTPS

-329 GKDEDDSLDSEAG
+329 GKDEADSLDSEAG

-379 NSIVASN
+379 NSIAASN
-386 ILFTFESETV
+386 ILFTFESEAV

-450 EFKNAEESIIVDI
+450 EFKNAKEA
-463 PVKQYARLSTSN
+463 VKIAVGLKQEARLNTGTIE
-475 MDVMPDSMTVGS
+475 VMPDAISVGE
-487 ESNVMFGI
+487 ESNVMFSI

-501 VLYNVTVNFEADSIK
+501 MLYNVNAVFEADSIQK
-516 PTDYY
+516 NECY
-521 VGNIKPGE
+521 VGNIEPGKS
-529 TGNVDTMLS
+529 GNVDTMIN
-538 GIAATADDGTVH
+538 GIAPTTDDGKVKLSIT
-550 VIINYEDENGQPAEP
+550 YEDENGKVST
-565 VEKELTLLVEEEVQE
+565 VEKEIQLMVNEDQSMDESNVDDTWSSDDVQ
-580 DWNMDVPEDMDVS
+580 PEPSTTD
-593 GQPASGAN
+593 
-601 NKLLLAGGGVA
+601 KLKHLAIPVGIVGVVLA
-612 FVAVIAAIVF
+612 AVILVVIRR
-622 AVKFIKKRKEA
+622 KKKKA
-633 KQQKDDENEIS
+633 GMDDEIL

>member
-1 MKIKGLRWMATF
+1 MATF

-251 MELSEDITKFPFE
+251 MELSEDIAKFPFE

-318 PVEDTFYVRVY
+318 PIEDTFYVRVY

-342 ENERTKARII
+342 ENERTKARIS

-450 EFKNAEESIIVDI
+450 EFKNAKEA
-463 PVKQYARLSTSN
+463 VKIAVGLKQEARLNTGTIE
-475 MDVMPDSMTVGS
+475 VMPDAISVGE
-487 ESNVMFGI
+487 ESNVMFSI

-501 VLYNVTVNFEADSIK
+501 MLYNVNAVFEADSIQK
-516 PTDYY
+516 NEAY
-521 VGNIKPGE
+521 VGNIEPGKS
-529 TGNVDTMLS
+529 GNVDTMIN
-538 GIAATADDGTVH
+538 GIAPTTDDGKVKLSIT
-550 VIINYEDENGQPAEP
+550 YEDENGKVST
-565 VEKELTLLVEEEVQE
+565 VEKEIQLMVNEDQSMDESNVDDTWSSDDVQ
-580 DWNMDVPEDMDVS
+580 PEPSTTD
-593 GQPASGAN
+593 
-601 NKLLLAGGGVA
+601 KLKHLAIPVGIVGVVLA
-612 FVAVIAAIVF
+612 AVILVVIRR
-622 AVKFIKKRKEA
+622 KKKKA
-633 KQQKDDENEIS
+633 GMDDEIL

>member
-123 IYPFEVTDSLNRHYK
+123 IYPFEVTDSLNSHYK

-211 VAFALGENQPTPS
+211 VAFALGENQSTPS

-251 MELSEDITKFPFE
+251 MELSEDIAKFPFE

-318 PVEDTFYVRVY
+318 PIEDTFYVRVY

-379 NSIVASN
+379 NSIAASN
-386 ILFTFESETV
+386 ILFTFESEAV

-450 EFKNAEESIIVDI
+450 EFKNAKEA
-463 PVKQYARLSTSN
+463 VKIAVGLKQEARLNTGTIE
-475 MDVMPDSMTVGS
+475 VMPDAISVGE
-487 ESNVMFGI
+487 ESNVMFSI

-501 VLYNVTVNFEADSIK
+501 MLYNVNAVFEADSIQK
-516 PTDYY
+516 NEAY
-521 VGNIKPGE
+521 VGNIEPGKS
-529 TGNVDTMLS
+529 GNVDTMIN
-538 GIAATADDGTVH
+538 GIAPTTDDGKVKLSIT
-550 VIINYEDENGQPAEP
+550 YEDENGKVST
-565 VEKELTLLVEEEVQE
+565 VEKEIQLMVNEDQSMDESNVDDTWNSDDVQ
-580 DWNMDVPEDMDVS
+580 PEPSTTD
-593 GQPASGAN
+593 
-601 NKLLLAGGGVA
+601 KLKHLAIPVGIVGVVLA
-612 FVAVIAAIVF
+612 AVILVVIRR
-622 AVKFIKKRKEA
+622 KKKKA
-633 KQQKDDENEIS
+633 GMDDEIL

>member
-76 NMEDKDWIETEI
+76 NMEDKDWVETEI

-198 TGTSETNEDNSEP
+198 TGTSETDEDSSEP
-211 VAFALGENQPTPS
+211 VAFALGENQSTPS

-291 REKAKSGYYPIKFKI
+291 REKAKSGYYPIKFKV

-329 GKDEDDSLDSEAG
+329 GKDEADSLDSEAG

-379 NSIVASN
+379 NSIAASN
-386 ILFTFESETV
+386 ILFTFESEAV

-450 EFKNAEESIIVDI
+450 EFKNAKEA
-463 PVKQYARLSTSN
+463 VKIAVGLKQEARLNTGTIE
-475 MDVMPDSMTVGS
+475 VMPDAISVGE
-487 ESNVMFGI
+487 ESNVMFSI

-501 VLYNVTVNFEADSIK
+501 MLYNVNAVFEADSIQK
-516 PTDYY
+516 NEAY
-521 VGNIKPGE
+521 VGNIEPGKS
-529 TGNVDTMLS
+529 GNVDTMIN
-538 GIAATADDGTVH
+538 GIAPTTDDGKVKLSIT
-550 VIINYEDENGQPAEP
+550 YEDENGKVST
-565 VEKELTLLVEEEVQE
+565 VEKEIQLMVNEDQSMDESNVDDTWNSDDVQ
-580 DWNMDVPEDMDVS
+580 PEPSTTD
-593 GQPASGAN
+593 
-601 NKLLLAGGGVA
+601 KLKHLAIPVGIVGVVLA
-612 FVAVIAAIVF
+612 AVILVVIRR
-622 AVKFIKKRKEA
+622 KKKKA
-633 KQQKDDENEIS
+633 GMDDEIL

>member
-123 IYPFEVTDSLNRHYK
+123 IYPFEVTDALNRHYK
-138 VGHVNKKA
+138 VGHVNQKA

-251 MELSEDITKFPFE
+251 MELSEDIAKFPFE

-318 PVEDTFYVRVY
+318 PIEDTFYVRVY

-450 EFKNAEESIIVDI
+450 EFKNAKEA
-463 PVKQYARLSTSN
+463 VKIAVGLKQEARLNTGTIE
-475 MDVMPDSMTVGS
+475 VMPDAISVGE
-487 ESNVMFGI
+487 ESNVMFSI

-501 VLYNVTVNFEADSIK
+501 MLYNVNAVFEADSIQK
-516 PTDYY
+516 NEAY
-521 VGNIKPGE
+521 VGNIEPGKS
-529 TGNVDTMLS
+529 GNVDTMIN
-538 GIAATADDGTVH
+538 GIAPTTDDGKVKLSIT
-550 VIINYEDENGQPAEP
+550 YEDENGKVST
-565 VEKELTLLVEEEVQE
+565 VEKEIQLMVNEDQSMDESNVDDTWSSDDVQ
-580 DWNMDVPEDMDVS
+580 PEPSTTD
-593 GQPASGAN
+593 
-601 NKLLLAGGGVA
+601 KLKHLAIPVGIVGVVLA
-612 FVAVIAAIVF
+612 AVILVVIRR
-622 AVKFIKKRKEA
+622 KKKKA
-633 KQQKDDENEIS
+633 GMDDEIL

>member
-1 MKIKGLRWMATF
+1 MATF

-251 MELSEDITKFPFE
+251 MELSEDIAKFPFE

-329 GKDEDDSLDSEAG
+329 GKDENDSLDSEAG

-379 NSIVASN
+379 NSIAASN

-450 EFKNAEESIIVDI
+450 EFKNAKEA
-463 PVKQYARLSTSN
+463 VKIAVGLKQEARLNTGTIE
-475 MDVMPDSMTVGS
+475 VMPDAISVGE
-487 ESNVMFGI
+487 ESNVMFSI

-501 VLYNVTVNFEADSIK
+501 MLYNVNAVFEADSIQK
-516 PTDYY
+516 NEAY
-521 VGNIKPGE
+521 VGNIEPGKS
-529 TGNVDTMLS
+529 GNVDTMIN
-538 GIAATADDGTVH
+538 GIAPTMDDGKVKLSIT
-550 VIINYEDENGQPAEP
+550 YEDENGKVST
-565 VEKELTLLVEEEVQE
+565 VEKEIQLMVNE
-580 DWNMDVPEDMDVS
+580 DQSMDESNVDDTWSSDDIQPEPSTTD
-593 GQPASGAN
+593 
-601 NKLLLAGGGVA
+601 KLKHLAIPVGIVGVVLA
-612 FVAVIAAIVF
+612 AVILVVIRR
-622 AVKFIKKRKEA
+622 KKKKA
-633 KQQKDDENEIS
+633 GMDDEIL

>member
-97 NHYSDEITKTEDRDS
+97 NHYSDEIIKTEDRDS

-198 TGTSETNEDNSEP
+198 TGTSETDEDSSEP
-211 VAFALGENQPTPS
+211 VAFALGENQSTPS

-379 NSIVASN
+379 NSIAASN

-450 EFKNAEESIIVDI
+450 EFKNAKEA
-463 PVKQYARLSTSN
+463 VKIAVGLKQEARLNTGTIE
-475 MDVMPDSMTVGS
+475 VMPDAISVGE
-487 ESNVMFGI
+487 ESNVMFSI

-501 VLYNVTVNFEADSIK
+501 MLYNVNAVFEADSIQK
-516 PTDYY
+516 NEAY
-521 VGNIKPGE
+521 VGNIEPGKS
-529 TGNVDTMLS
+529 GNVDTMIN
-538 GIAATADDGTVH
+538 GIAPTTDDGKVKLSIT
-550 VIINYEDENGQPAEP
+550 YEDENGKVST
-565 VEKELTLLVEEEVQE
+565 VEKEIQLMVNEDQSMDESNVDDTWNSDDVQ
-580 DWNMDVPEDMDVS
+580 PEPSTTD
-593 GQPASGAN
+593 
-601 NKLLLAGGGVA
+601 KLKHLAIPVGIVGVVLA
-612 FVAVIAAIVF
+612 AVILVVIRR
-622 AVKFIKKRKEA
+622 KKKKA
-633 KQQKDDENEIS
+633 GMDDEIL

>member
-1 MKIKGLRWMATF
+1 MATF

-76 NMEDKDWIETEI
+76 NMEDKDWVETEI

-211 VAFALGENQPTPS
+211 VAFALGENQSTPS

-318 PVEDTFYVRVY
+318 PIEDTFYVRVY

-379 NSIVASN
+379 NSIAASN

-450 EFKNAEESIIVDI
+450 EFKNAKEA
-463 PVKQYARLSTSN
+463 VKIAVGLKQEARLNTGTIE
-475 MDVMPDSMTVGS
+475 VMPDAISVGE
-487 ESNVMFGI
+487 ESNVMFSI

-501 VLYNVTVNFEADSIK
+501 MLYNVNAVFEADSIQK
-516 PTDYY
+516 NEAY
-521 VGNIKPGE
+521 VGNIEPGKS
-529 TGNVDTMLS
+529 GNVDTMIN
-538 GIAATADDGTVH
+538 GIAPTTDDGKVKLSIT
-550 VIINYEDENGQPAEP
+550 YEDENGKVST
-565 VEKELTLLVEEEVQE
+565 VEKEIQLMVNEDQSMDESNIDDTWNSDDVQ
-580 DWNMDVPEDMDVS
+580 PEPSTTD
-593 GQPASGAN
+593 
-601 NKLLLAGGGVA
+601 KLKHLAIPVGIVGV
-612 FVAVIAAIVF
+612 VLPAVILVVIRR
-622 AVKFIKKRKEA
+622 KKKKA
-633 KQQKDDENEIS
+633 GMDDEIL

>member
-1 MKIKGLRWMATF
+1 MATF

-198 TGTSETNEDNSEP
+198 TGTSETDEDSSEP

-251 MELSEDITKFPFE
+251 MELSEDIAKFPFE

-318 PVEDTFYVRVY
+318 PIEDTFYVRVY

-379 NSIVASN
+379 NSIAASN

-450 EFKNAEESIIVDI
+450 EFKNAKEA
-463 PVKQYARLSTSN
+463 VKIAVGLKQEARLNTGTIE
-475 MDVMPDSMTVGS
+475 VMPDAISVGE
-487 ESNVMFGI
+487 ESNVMFSI

-501 VLYNVTVNFEADSIK
+501 MLYNVNAVFEADSIQK
-516 PTDYY
+516 NEAY
-521 VGNIKPGE
+521 VGNIEPGKS
-529 TGNVDTMLS
+529 GNVDTMIN
-538 GIAATADDGTVH
+538 GIAPTADDGKVKLSIT
-550 VIINYEDENGQPAEP
+550 YEDENGKVST
-565 VEKELTLLVEEEVQE
+565 VEKEIQLMVNE
-580 DWNMDVPEDMDVS
+580 DQSMDESNVDDTWSSDDIQPEPSTTD
-593 GQPASGAN
+593 
-601 NKLLLAGGGVA
+601 KLKHLAIPVGIVGVVLA
-612 FVAVIAAIVF
+612 AVILVVIRR
-622 AVKFIKKRKEA
+622 KKKKA
-633 KQQKDDENEIS
+633 GMDDEIL

>member
-1 MKIKGLRWMATF
+1 MATF
-13 LAACMLMGAVPAT
+13 LAACMLMGVVPAT

-76 NMEDKDWIETEI
+76 NMEDKDWVETEI

-198 TGTSETNEDNSEP
+198 TGTSETDEDSSEP
-211 VAFALGENQPTPS
+211 VAFALGENQSTPS

-272 QMGNMNPDQTVAVP
+272 QMGNMNPDQTVAIP

-329 GKDEDDSLDSEAG
+329 GKDEGDSLDSEAG

-450 EFKNAEESIIVDI
+450 EFKNAKEA
-463 PVKQYARLSTSN
+463 VKIAVGLKQEARLNTGTIE
-475 MDVMPDSMTVGS
+475 VMPDAISVGE
-487 ESNVMFGI
+487 ESNVMFSI

-501 VLYNVTVNFEADSIK
+501 MLYNVNAVFEADSIQK
-516 PTDYY
+516 NEAY
-521 VGNIKPGE
+521 VGNIEPGKS
-529 TGNVDTMLS
+529 GNVDTMIN
-538 GIAATADDGTVH
+538 GIAPTMDDGKVKLSIT
-550 VIINYEDENGQPAEP
+550 YEDENGKVST
-565 VEKELTLLVEEEVQE
+565 VEKEIQLMVNE
-580 DWNMDVPEDMDVS
+580 DQSMDESNVDDTWSSDDIQPEPSTTD
-593 GQPASGAN
+593 
-601 NKLLLAGGGVA
+601 KLKHLAIPVGIVGVVLA
-612 FVAVIAAIVF
+612 AVILVVIRR
-622 AVKFIKKRKEA
+622 KKKKA
-633 KQQKDDENEIS
+633 GMDDEIL

>member
-1 MKIKGLRWMATF
+1 MATF

-76 NMEDKDWIETEI
+76 NMEDKDWVETEI

-198 TGTSETNEDNSEP
+198 TGTSETDEDSSEP
-211 VAFALGENQPTPS
+211 VAFALGENQSTPS

-329 GKDEDDSLDSEAG
+329 GKDENDSLDSEAG

-379 NSIVASN
+379 NSIAASN
-386 ILFTFESETV
+386 ILFTFESEAV

-450 EFKNAEESIIVDI
+450 EFKNAKEA
-463 PVKQYARLSTSN
+463 VKIAVGLKQEARLNTGTIE
-475 MDVMPDSMTVGS
+475 VMPDAISVGE
-487 ESNVMFGI
+487 ESNVMFSI

-501 VLYNVTVNFEADSIK
+501 MLYNVNAVFEADSIQK
-516 PTDYY
+516 NEAY
-521 VGNIKPGE
+521 VGNIEPGKS
-529 TGNVDTMLS
+529 GNVDTMIN
-538 GIAATADDGTVH
+538 GIAPTTDDGKVKLSIT
-550 VIINYEDENGQPAEP
+550 YEDENGKVST
-565 VEKELTLLVEEEVQE
+565 VEKEIQLMVNEDQSMDESNVDDTWNSDDVQ
-580 DWNMDVPEDMDVS
+580 PEPSTTD
-593 GQPASGAN
+593 
-601 NKLLLAGGGVA
+601 KLKHLAIPVGIVGVVLA
-612 FVAVIAAIVF
+612 AVILVVIRR
-622 AVKFIKKRKEA
+622 KKKKA
-633 KQQKDDENEIS
+633 GMDDEIL

>member
-1 MKIKGLRWMATF
+1 MATF

-251 MELSEDITKFPFE
+251 MELSEDIAKFPFE

-318 PVEDTFYVRVY
+318 PIEDTFYVRVY

-379 NSIVASN
+379 NSIAASN

-450 EFKNAEESIIVDI
+450 EFKNAKEA
-463 PVKQYARLSTSN
+463 VKIAVGLKQEARLNTGTIE
-475 MDVMPDSMTVGS
+475 VMPDAISVGE
-487 ESNVMFGI
+487 ESNVMFSI

-501 VLYNVTVNFEADSIK
+501 MLYNVNAVFEADSIQK
-516 PTDYY
+516 NEAY
-521 VGNIKPGE
+521 VGNIEPGKS
-529 TGNVDTMLS
+529 GNVDTMIN
-538 GIAATADDGTVH
+538 GIAPTMDDGKVKLSIT
-550 VIINYEDENGQPAEP
+550 YEDENGKVST
-565 VEKELTLLVEEEVQE
+565 VEKEIQLMVNEDQSMDESNVDDTWSSDDIQPEPSTTDKLKHLAIPVGIVGVVLATVILVVIRR
-580 DWNMDVPEDMDVS
+580 
-593 GQPASGAN
+593 
-601 NKLLLAGGGVA
+601 KKKKAGM
-612 FVAVIAAIVF
+612 
-622 AVKFIKKRKEA
+622 
-633 KQQKDDENEIS
+633 DDEIL

>member
-1 MKIKGLRWMATF
+1 MATF

-198 TGTSETNEDNSEP
+198 TGTSETDEDSSEP
-211 VAFALGENQPTPS
+211 VAFALGENQSTPS

-379 NSIVASN
+379 NSIAASN
-386 ILFTFESETV
+386 ILFTFESEAV

-450 EFKNAEESIIVDI
+450 EFKNAKEA
-463 PVKQYARLSTSN
+463 VKIAVGLKQEARLNTGTIE
-475 MDVMPDSMTVGS
+475 VMPDAISVGE
-487 ESNVMFGI
+487 ESNVMFSI

-501 VLYNVTVNFEADSIK
+501 MLYNVNAVFEADSIQK
-516 PTDYY
+516 NECY
-521 VGNIKPGE
+521 VGNIEPGKS
-529 TGNVDTMLS
+529 GNVDTMIN
-538 GIAATADDGTVH
+538 GIAPTTDDGKVKLSIT
-550 VIINYEDENGQPAEP
+550 YEDENGKVST
-565 VEKELTLLVEEEVQE
+565 VEKEIQLMVNEDQSMDESNVDDTWNSDDVQTE
-580 DWNMDVPEDMDVS
+580 PSTTDKLKHLAIPVGIV
-593 GQPASGAN
+593 GAV
-601 NKLLLAGGGVA
+601 LA
-612 FVAVIAAIVF
+612 AVILVVIRR
-622 AVKFIKKRKEA
+622 KKKKA
-633 KQQKDDENEIS
+633 GMDDEIL